1 MNFNNT
7 IKEKM
12 KMLLK
17 KNKIIG
23 YAQLYFKIVGEKETY
38 YAAFDGEFRK
48 PLSWLRL
55 YNLRQSMKRGYEKFD
70 KIYSVEFC
78 SEEEWEEN
86 RSDCELSC
94 SWGEGIKTEV
104 IE

>member
-48 PLSWLRL
+48 PLSGC
-55 YNLRQSMKRGYEKFD
+55 GY
-70 KIYSVEFC
+70 I
-78 SEEEWEEN
+78 
-86 RSDCELSC
+86 
-94 SWGEGIKTEV
+94 T
-104 IE
+104 